1 MKLSIYQVRI
11 GQDTLNLAFRDL
23 ATVLKNSDNGRFPSE
38 YYDRV
43 YTGEVEAETLE
54 DVFAIFNLDHP
65 LGYRGRSLSQSDVVE
80 VYRKDVSEFYFCDTC
95 AFVPIEFD
103 KDNWMEGDGR

>member
-1 MKLSIYQVRI
+1 MKISIYQIKLR
-11 GQDTLNLAFRDL
+11 QDTLNLAFQNL
-23 ATVLKNSDNGRFPSE
+23 ATVLKNSDGGRIPSE

-80 VYRKDVSEFYFCDTC
+80 VYHKDVSEFYFCDTI

-103 KDNWMEGDGR
+103 MDNCMESDGR

>member
-1 MKLSIYQVRI
+1 MKLSIYQIRI
-11 GQDTLNLAFRDL
+11 GHDTLNLAFRDL
-23 ATVLKNSDNGRFPSE
+23 ATVLKNSDNGRVPSE

-65 LGYRGRSLSQSDVVE
+65 
-80 VYRKDVSEFYFCDTC
+80 
-95 AFVPIEFD
+95 
-103 KDNWMEGDGR
+103 